1 MGACECACVRSSKA
15 KVSVCKAP
23 VSSTNTGIELQAVD
37 QVGDHHIFGAQTGG
51 LRDGRKLGRSALQ
64 QGLCFEQFGGK
75 VGAGFGV

>member
-1 MGACECACVRSSKA
+1 MRLRALEQGQSLVVQGPGLQHKHRHL
-15 KVSVCKAP
+15 
-23 VSSTNTGIELQAVD
+23 ELQAVD
-37 QVGDHHIFGAQTGG
+37 QVRDHHIFGPQTGG